1 MKQFTIIFLL
11 LFLSCDKE
19 NSNDCLQASGEI
31 IQKEIIVENF
41 DKILV
46 NKRVEL
52 IISEG
57 PQKVIIETGE
67 NLISDVL
74 VEVIDGE
81 LILSNYN
88 SCNFFREYNLTKIH
102 VTSPNLTTI
111 RNASEHK
118 VSSKGIITYPSI
130 YLRSSGEKRE
140 RLAVGDWHLN
150 INNSKVRIWGNGISN
165 FYLTGKTDNLN
176 ISFSDGD
183 TRFEG
188 QTFEAKHI
196 SVRQVSSN
204 DILIN
209 PLESLTGSIH
219 SVGDVISF
227 NKPLIVDVDVQSDG
241 KLIFK

>member
-130 YLRSSGEKRE
+130 YLISVGEKRE

-196 SVRQVSSN
+196 YVRQVSSN

>member
-1 MKQFTIIFLL
+1 MKQFTIILLL
-11 LFLSCDKE
+11 LFISCDKE
-19 NSNDCLQASGEI
+19 NSNDCLQTAGKI
-31 IQKEIIVENF
+31 IQKEISVDTF

-46 NKRVEL
+46 NKKVEL
-52 IISEG
+52 IISQG

-74 VEVIDGE
+74 AEVIEGE

-88 SCNFFREYNLTKIH
+88 TCNFFRDYGLTKIH
-102 VTSPNLTTI
+102 VTSPNITTL
-111 RNASEHK
+111 RNASEYQ
-118 VSSKGIITYPSI
+118 VSSKGILTFPSI
-130 YLRSSGEKRE
+130 FLKSVGEKRE

-150 INNSKVRIWGNGISN
+150 IVNSKVRIWGNGIAN
-165 FYLTGKTDNLN
+165 FYITGKTDDLN

-188 QTFEAKHI
+188 QNFEAQHI

-209 PLESLTGSIH
+209 PIESLTGSIH

-227 NKPLIVDVDVQSDG
+227 NKPPIIDVDVQSDG